1 MKTIEIKGVDYN
13 APADGQA
20 LVALLKTYA
29 LDPLGGGEPLPPSVG
44 EQLCAQLAKYP
55 HASSFIAWRTG
66 GEREQPIG
74 LINCF
79 ETLSTFKAK
88 PLINIHDIVVH
99 PDFRGQGIGKAL
111 IEHVQAV
118 AIQRGCCKLTL
129 EVLSNNTTAMGLY
142 RHMGFAPYA
151 LDSEHGQA
159 LFFQKWL

>member
-1 MKTIEIKGVDYN
+1 MKTIEIRRVDYN
-13 APADGQA
+13 APPQAQA
-20 LVALLKTYA
+20 LVALLKVYA
-29 LDPLGGGEPLPPSVG
+29 LDPLGGGEALPSSVG
-44 EQLCAQLAKYP
+44 DALCVELAKYP
-55 HASSFIAWRTG
+55 HASSFIAWTTG
-66 GEREQPIG
+66 ADREQPIG

-99 PDFRGQGIGKAL
+99 PDFRGRGIGKAL

-129 EVLSNNTTAMGLY
+129 EVLSNNRAAMGLY
-142 RHMGFAPYA
+142 RHLGFAPYE
-151 LDSEHGQA
+151 LDSQHGQA